1 VKTPVLLSPLRHDA
15 FRLLWGGMAASYAGD
30 RLQELAQA
38 WLMAILTQSSALSVG
53 LISIL
58 ASLPQ
63 LFMPVGGAVA
73 DQLDRR
79 RLLIAGQLA
88 GAAAA
93 VVVGALVLA
102 HRIAPWH
109 IYAWAFVSGMIWLAA
124 RPAYKVVLTEAV
136 PSDEVRS
143 AVALNS
149 MTETTA
155 MLVVSAGGSMLLAL
169 VGLPI
174 AFLFNSASYLI
185 AAASLWRLPGLNQRS
200 AARWERLS
208 ALRLSLDLR
217 DGIIYLARQPT
228 LLYPLLLTFVTVVI
242 TTPSFGL
249 LAAVVHK
256 RGGSIISLGLLGAS
270 VSLGAFIGA
279 VYAGSRGEGDHPIRR
294 YALYGTG
301 AAAALVAFAITPMSF
316 VTPLPLA
323 VIGFILFS
331 EAVWNT
337 SRVRLLAAAP
347 FQARLQ
353 SITTMAF
360 TLGNAIGQL
369 WGGIALDRFGVM
381 SLVGGAIVL
390 VVLAVTVWSL
400 AHRLAGQKA
409 ES

>member
-1 VKTPVLLSPLRHDA
+1 
-15 FRLLWGGMAASYAGD
+15 
-30 RLQELAQA
+30 
-38 WLMAILTQSSALSVG
+38 
-53 LISIL
+53 
-58 ASLPQ
+58 
-63 LFMPVGGAVA
+63 
-73 DQLDRR
+73 
-79 RLLIAGQLA
+79 
-88 GAAAA
+88 
-93 VVVGALVLA
+93 
-102 HRIAPWH
+102 
-109 IYAWAFVSGMIWLAA
+109 
-124 RPAYKVVLTEAV
+124 
-136 PSDEVRS
+136 
-143 AVALNS
+143 
-149 MTETTA
+149 
-155 MLVVSAGGSMLLAL
+155 VVSTGGSMLLAL

-185 AAASLWRLPGLNQRS
+185 AAASLWRLPGLSLRS
-200 AARWERLS
+200 AAQWERLS

-360 TLGNAIGQL
+360 TLGSAVGQL

-400 AHRLAGQKA
+400 AHRLARQKA
-409 ES
+409 EG